1 MAAGAKR
8 RWQHLPRA
16 MCWGDP
22 VTPSCPRGI
31 CPPRR
36 GKTHGEGARGGLC
49 VPISRQ
55 RTGWGRGNC
64 FLAVGGAHLQGVAR
78 IPSARLDPD
87 TGAARALLSIGRA
100 ARSPSG
106 ASRPPCLAQ
115 ATARSPSLPDAA
127 LAPAGIQQPSPA
139 GAPRCLPITHE
150 RCRADSSRDGREL
163 PETPTGPRRPHA
175 FASCALGDPKGHP
188 TGDPSKEQPPGFCS
202 PAALPAAAL
211 HTPTPQ
217 LLPQLEDI
225 LWEQDG
231 DKLGEGALS
240 QSPTR
245 QRMLHSLRP
254 PSTISPESPNHCGD
268 TAVGTPTPPQQAEA
282 EGWSILPGL
291 AQREPSPGLVTG
303 AASTHVTI
311 NIPHRHRSICM
322 IRWGD
327 DFSTDHWK

>member
-8 RWQHLPRA
+8 RWQHLPLA

-22 VTPSCPRGI
+22 VTLSCPRGI

-36 GKTHGEGARGGLC
+36 GKTHGEGAQGGS
-49 VPISRQ
+49 VSPSATSARDGDV
-55 RTGWGRGNC
+55 RSGFWWWEWHTW
-64 FLAVGGAHLQGVAR
+64 QGIPR
-78 IPSARLDPD
+78 IPSAQLRPD
-87 TGAARALLSIGRA
+87 TGVAGALLSIRKA

-163 PETPTGPRRPHA
+163 PETLTGPRRP
-175 FASCALGDPKGHP
+175 
-188 TGDPSKEQPPGFCS
+188 
-202 PAALPAAAL
+202 AALPAVAL

-225 LWEQDG
+225 LWGQGG
-231 DKLGEGALS
+231 DRLGEGALS

-254 PSTISPESPNHCGD
+254 PSTVSPESPNCGD
-268 TAVGTPTPPQQAEA
+268 TAVGTPTPPQQGGLEHPSRAA
-282 EGWSILPGL
+282 AARAQPGAHDRRGL
-291 AQREPSPGLVTG
+291 DTCYNKYSAQTPFHMYDPVG
-303 AASTHVTI
+303 
-311 NIPHRHRSICM
+311 
-322 IRWGD
+322 
-327 DFSTDHWK
+327 